1 MSEKPNVT
9 TNRINYRPTCHDIEK
24 RPAAAMLS
32 KHPKNSRS
40 SSFLMFV
47 TLSIMAISIATLA
60 ILFHM
65 QRIELIQIRQD
76 IHQIATQNV
85 EYIIKEFIAFKYFC
99 QHYSMGIEHKKF
111 FNLIVSRECTVV
123 ALIYILVNVLEMHI
137 ESFIVLKDGLNA
149 GSADIS
155 KYQGSQKDTTA
166 ASKRRHQFISTTNSK
181 ATTPT
186 TPNLASSPAPDVTP
200 SKNATSTPTGKL
212 NATLTSLLQNNV
224 NGSTTSLNSTESSI
238 QKQKATSTPYE
249 YFRIRTKD
257 KTLVYVTRI
266 DSKVDNL
273 DNKVTKLH
281 SYMKRSIKKL
291 LKLHQTSPS
300 SGKNNSNKDKDTDE
314 KKEKDKIS
322 GSDFLDML
330 NKNSKLKDKD

>member
-76 IHQIATQNV
+76 IHQIATQ
-85 EYIIKEFIAFKYFC
+85 
-99 QHYSMGIEHKKF
+99 
-111 FNLIVSRECTVV
+111 
-123 ALIYILVNVLEMHI
+123 
-137 ESFIVLKDGLNA
+137 
-149 GSADIS
+149 IS

-166 ASKRRHQFISTTNSK
+166 ASKRRHQFISATNSK